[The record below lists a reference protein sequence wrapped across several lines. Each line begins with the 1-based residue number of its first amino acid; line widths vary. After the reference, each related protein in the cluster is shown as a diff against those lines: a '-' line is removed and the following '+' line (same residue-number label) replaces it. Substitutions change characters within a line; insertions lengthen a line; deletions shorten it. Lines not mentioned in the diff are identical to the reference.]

1 MYVCKSDASLEELS
15 LAMRPNTKAVFAETI
30 SNPSIVILDIEK
42 FAALA
47 HMHGVPLIV
56 DNTFATPMNCRP
68 FAWGADIV
76 THSTTKYMDGHAMSV
91 GGAIIDSGNFDW
103 MAHKDKFPG
112 LTQPDAS
119 YHGITYAE
127 QFGKAAYITKAT
139 AQLMRDLGAIPS
151 PMNAF
156 LLNVGLE
163 TLHLRMARHCENAQ
177 KVAEFLDAHEKVA
190 WVNYAGLSGNR
201 YHALAQKYMP
211 NGTCGVLAFAIK
223 GERER
228 AIRFMDALKLTAIV
242 THVADARTCILH
254 PASHTHRQMTTEQL
268 IEAGISPELMRLSV
282 GIEHVDD
289 ILWDFGAGACGN
301 LISFWRGFMKKIL
314 FAASECVPFIKTGGL
329 ADVCG
334 ALPKEFDKTE
344 WDVRVVLPNYSCIR
358 EEYRSQFT
366 YVTHFYMSAGNDIA
380 DKYVGVLKYVLE
392 GITYYLIDNR
402 EYFDCETPYGDIRYD
417 IEKFCFFDKAVLSIL
432 KQIDFRP
439 DLIHCHDWET
449 GLIPVYLKN
458 EFQADSFYWGIKSVM
473 TIHNLKFQG
482 VWDVKTMRGLTGFA
496 ENLFTPDKLEFRRDA
511 NMLKGG
517 LVYADYIT
525 TVSDSYAQEI
535 QTEYYG
541 EGLNGLLAARHF
553 DMQGIVNGIDY
564 EVYNPQTDDKLYVN
578 DDAQSFRK
586 KKYLN
591 KTKLQEEIGLT
602 VDKKKYMIGLISRLT
617 DQKGLDLVRDVMDH
631 IVDDYTQLV
640 VIGTGDAQYEN
651 MFRHYAWKYADRVS
665 ANICY
670 SDELAHKLY
679 GAADAFLM
687 PSRFE
692 PCGLTQL
699 ISFRYGTVPIV
710 RETGGLKD
718 TVHPFNEYENTGDGF
733 SYANYNSGEMLGII
747 NYSKHIY
754 FDRRKQ
760 WNQMIDRGMA
770 NDYSWRSSKGRYEGL
785 YRYLL
790 GEC

>member
-1 MYVCKSDASLEELS
+1 
-15 LAMRPNTKAVFAETI
+15 
-30 SNPSIVILDIEK
+30 
-42 FAALA
+42 
-47 HMHGVPLIV
+47 
-56 DNTFATPMNCRP
+56 
-68 FAWGADIV
+68 
-76 THSTTKYMDGHAMSV
+76 
-91 GGAIIDSGNFDW
+91 
-103 MAHKDKFPG
+103 
-112 LTQPDAS
+112 
-119 YHGITYAE
+119 
-127 QFGKAAYITKAT
+127 
-139 AQLMRDLGAIPS
+139 
-151 PMNAF
+151 
-156 LLNVGLE
+156 
-163 TLHLRMARHCENAQ
+163 
-177 KVAEFLDAHEKVA
+177 
-190 WVNYAGLSGNR
+190 
-201 YHALAQKYMP
+201 
-211 NGTCGVLAFAIK
+211 
-223 GERER
+223 
-228 AIRFMDALKLTAIV
+228 
-242 THVADARTCILH
+242 
-254 PASHTHRQMTTEQL
+254 
-268 IEAGISPELMRLSV
+268 
-282 GIEHVDD
+282 
-289 ILWDFGAGACGN
+289 
-301 LISFWRGFMKKIL
+301 MKKIL

-380 DKYVGVLKYVLE
+380 DKYVGVLKYVLD

-458 EFQADSFYWGIKSVM
+458 EFQADSFYRGIKSVM

-482 VWDVKTMRGLTGFA
+482 VWDVKTMRGLTGFS
-496 ENLFTPDKLEFRRDA
+496 ENLFTPDKLEFRKDA

-578 DDAQSFRK
+578 YDTHSFRK

-591 KTKLQEEIGLT
+591 KTKLQEELGLT

-631 IVDDYTQLV
+631 LVDDYTQLV

-733 SYANYNSGEMLGII
+733 SFANYNSGEMLGII

-770 NDYSWRSSKGRYEGL
+770 NDYSWRTSKGRYEGL

>member
-1 MYVCKSDASLEELS
+1 
-15 LAMRPNTKAVFAETI
+15 
-30 SNPSIVILDIEK
+30 
-42 FAALA
+42 
-47 HMHGVPLIV
+47 
-56 DNTFATPMNCRP
+56 
-68 FAWGADIV
+68 
-76 THSTTKYMDGHAMSV
+76 
-91 GGAIIDSGNFDW
+91 
-103 MAHKDKFPG
+103 
-112 LTQPDAS
+112 
-119 YHGITYAE
+119 
-127 QFGKAAYITKAT
+127 
-139 AQLMRDLGAIPS
+139 
-151 PMNAF
+151 
-156 LLNVGLE
+156 
-163 TLHLRMARHCENAQ
+163 
-177 KVAEFLDAHEKVA
+177 
-190 WVNYAGLSGNR
+190 
-201 YHALAQKYMP
+201 
-211 NGTCGVLAFAIK
+211 
-223 GERER
+223 
-228 AIRFMDALKLTAIV
+228 
-242 THVADARTCILH
+242 
-254 PASHTHRQMTTEQL
+254 
-268 IEAGISPELMRLSV
+268 
-282 GIEHVDD
+282 
-289 ILWDFGAGACGN
+289 
-301 LISFWRGFMKKIL
+301 MKKIL

-380 DKYVGVLKYVLE
+380 DKYVGVLKYVLD

-482 VWDVKTMRGLTGFA
+482 VWDVKTMRGLTGLA

-564 EVYNPQTDDKLYVN
+564 EDYNPQTDDKLYVN
-578 DDAQSFRK
+578 YDAQSFRK
-586 KKYLN
+586 KKYMN
-591 KTKLQEEIGLT
+591 KTKLQEELGLT

-733 SYANYNSGEMLGII
+733 SFANYNSGEMLGII

>member
-1 MYVCKSDASLEELS
+1 
-15 LAMRPNTKAVFAETI
+15 
-30 SNPSIVILDIEK
+30 
-42 FAALA
+42 
-47 HMHGVPLIV
+47 
-56 DNTFATPMNCRP
+56 
-68 FAWGADIV
+68 
-76 THSTTKYMDGHAMSV
+76 
-91 GGAIIDSGNFDW
+91 
-103 MAHKDKFPG
+103 
-112 LTQPDAS
+112 
-119 YHGITYAE
+119 
-127 QFGKAAYITKAT
+127 
-139 AQLMRDLGAIPS
+139 
-151 PMNAF
+151 
-156 LLNVGLE
+156 
-163 TLHLRMARHCENAQ
+163 
-177 KVAEFLDAHEKVA
+177 
-190 WVNYAGLSGNR
+190 
-201 YHALAQKYMP
+201 
-211 NGTCGVLAFAIK
+211 
-223 GERER
+223 
-228 AIRFMDALKLTAIV
+228 
-242 THVADARTCILH
+242 
-254 PASHTHRQMTTEQL
+254 
-268 IEAGISPELMRLSV
+268 
-282 GIEHVDD
+282 
-289 ILWDFGAGACGN
+289 
-301 LISFWRGFMKKIL
+301 MKKIL

-482 VWDVKTMRGLTGFA
+482 VWDVKTMRGLTGLA

-578 DDAQSFRK
+578 YDAQSFRK

-591 KTKLQEEIGLT
+591 KTKLQEELGLT

-692 PCGLTQL
+692 PCGLTLL

-733 SYANYNSGEMLGII
+733 SFANYNSGEMLGII